1 MSKPEGSLDNFGDLE
16 LVHGTAR
23 GIRERFLLSE
33 SWACD
38 VCAHHIKDR
47 HGMSARLGIKL
58 IGAEL
63 VNVPQDAVELILILH
78 RLLGRESE
86 ARELGDVV
94 DVDAWGRHGC
104 FVNRRTGGARENEFS
119 NSFPCN
125 VDFSVLLALMP
136 LS

>member
-1 MSKPEGSLDNFGDLE
+1 MSKPERSLDDFGDLE
-16 LVHGTAR
+16 LVHGATR
-23 GIRERFLLSE
+23 GIRERFLLGEAGARHIS
-33 SWACD
+33 
-38 VCAHHIKDR
+38 AHHIKDR
-47 HGMSARLGIKL
+47 HGMSTRLGIEL

-63 VNVPQDAVELILILH
+63 VDMPQDAIELILILH